1 MISDPYKVLG
11 VPSTATDDEVK
22 QAYRR
27 LAKRYHPDANPGDKT
42 AEQKMQQINA
52 AYDEILNRRAN
63 PGSSSQGQGYGGSSY
78 GSGYGQGY
86 GPFGG
91 WGGFGG
97 YGQGYGSYGA
107 DDNTASGSSYYAAA
121 ENYIRFGRYRE
132 AQNVLNGITDRD
144 ARWYYLSARTN
155 AGLGNRVLAKQ
166 QIETALK
173 MEPDNAQYR
182 AFSEQLNNPSRA
194 YSSYGNTYSCPSY
207 SGIGR
212 ICLGLCAAE
221 TLLGFCCRSGY
232 GCYCC

>member
-11 VPSTATDDEVK
+11 VPSTATDDEIK

-63 PGSSSQGQGYGGSSY
+63 PGSSSQGQGYGSSGY
-78 GSGYGQGY
+78 GQGYGQGY

-91 WGGFGG
+91 FGG
-97 YGQGYGSYGA
+97 WGNYGSGYGSYDTG
-107 DDNTASGSSYYAAA
+107 DNASAGSGYYTAA
-121 ENYIRFGRYRE
+121 ENYIRFGRYKE
-132 AQNVLNGITDRD
+132 AQNVLNNITDRD
-144 ARWYYLSARTN
+144 ARWYYLSARAN
-155 AGLGNRVLAKQ
+155 AGLGNRVLAKD
-166 QIETALK
+166 QIAEALK
-173 MEPDNAQYR
+173 RDPDNAQYR

-194 YSSYGNTYSCPSY
+194 YSSYGNTYSCPNY
-207 SGIGR
+207 SGLGR